1 MFKKIVI
8 GEVLKPQGIR
18 GEVKIKPLIDDVS
31 DLKSVKKVFIGDTEY
46 KILSARADAQ
56 AAYLALSGVADR
68 NAAEFLRGK
77 EVLADRADLPAL
89 EEGRYYIVDILGC
102 VVVTEKGKRLGEI
115 ADILPAHTDI
125 YVDKEYMFPAAEG
138 VLLDVDVEK
147 KIVTVSEKRIGE
159 VLVEQ

>member
-1 MFKKIVI
+1 MFKKIII

-18 GEVKIKPLIDDVS
+18 GEVKIKPLVDDVS
-31 DLKSVKKVFIGDTEY
+31 DLKSVKKVFIGDAEY

-68 NAAEFLRGK
+68 NAAELLRGK

-102 VVVTEKGKRLGEI
+102 TVVTEKGKRLGEI

-125 YVDKEYMFPAAEG
+125 YVLKERH
-138 VLLDVDVEK
+138 V
-147 KIVTVSEKRIGE
+147 VTTVTLST
-159 VLVEQ
+159 LVRKAWNGHLRTCSFWV

>member
-46 KILSARADAQ
+46 KILSARADSQ

-68 NAAEFLRGK
+68 DAAPCG
-77 EVLADRADLPAL
+77 
-89 EEGRYYIVDILGC
+89 
-102 VVVTEKGKRLGEI
+102 RLG
-115 ADILPAHTDI
+115 AYP
-125 YVDKEYMFPAAEG
+125 
-138 VLLDVDVEK
+138 
-147 KIVTVSEKRIGE
+147 
-159 VLVEQ
+159 